1 MGDLWF
7 EWKYYREKINKEVF
21 NKLPLVKRW
30 SGDGKRIV
38 ECRLYKVG
46 RKWATCFNT
55 ELYGIK
61 IEKEALL

>member
-1 MGDLWF
+1 MKGF

-38 ECRLYKVG
+38 KSRLYKVG
-46 RKWATCFNT
+46 RKWAICYLNT
-55 ELYGIK
+55 ELGIK